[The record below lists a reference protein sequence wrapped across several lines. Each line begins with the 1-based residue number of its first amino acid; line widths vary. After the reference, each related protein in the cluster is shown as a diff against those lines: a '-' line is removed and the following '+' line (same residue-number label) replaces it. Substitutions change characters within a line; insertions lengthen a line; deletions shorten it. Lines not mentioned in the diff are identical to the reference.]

1 MAVTMASYAEGSRP
15 WPSNT
20 LDTGIGRC
28 PGCFGLKGT
37 LLTRSRSTACTA
49 KKVYRSATKRRKKRT
64 RPRAPRAACSR
75 CNGRSSMDCVS
86 DQLATG
92 RRIRILNVIDVSISG
107 ARVANEFDHL
117 RKHRQLPEAIVCDNG
132 REFRSKAMFLWS
144 QRRSIKLQFIQPGK
158 PSRNAGLPDFFGPIF
173 PRRQLVRALSLTG

>member
-1 MAVTMASYAEGSRP
+1 
-15 WPSNT
+15 
-20 LDTGIGRC
+20 
-28 PGCFGLKGT
+28 
-37 LLTRSRSTACTA
+37 
-49 KKVYRSATKRRKKRT
+49 
-64 RPRAPRAACSR
+64 
-75 CNGRSSMDCVS
+75 MDCVS

-158 PSRNAGLPDFFGPIF
+158 PSRNAFMESFNGKCREYCLDLHWFS
-173 PRRQLVRALSLTG
+173 SLADARETIERWQTHYNEFRPHRSLGHEPPAVFVQEAS